1 MTQSSVSAR
10 ARSKARRLTARAQAT
25 REALLRAA
33 ERTFG
38 RRAYEAASITDIVR
52 RAGVAQGTFYL
63 YFPDKKAVFVELVEE
78 LGRSLREAL
87 REATAACATRLEV
100 EREGLRA
107 FLTFSREHRDL
118 YRIVRQCEFV
128 DEKAYRA
135 YYQTLA
141 SGYVRG
147 LEKAM
152 AAKELRAGHAERIA
166 YFLMGIADFSGMR
179 WILWDEGA
187 DLDAL
192 VEEAIAFIH
201 RGLEPLPPTAK
212 ERRR

>member
-1 MTQSSVSAR
+1 
-10 ARSKARRLTARAQAT
+10 
-25 REALLRAA
+25 
-33 ERTFG
+33 
-38 RRAYEAASITDIVR
+38 
-52 RAGVAQGTFYL
+52 VAQGTFYL
-63 YFPDKKAVFVELVEE
+63 YFPDKKSVFVELVRE
-78 LGRSLREAL
+78 LGAQLRQAL
-87 REATAACATRLEV
+87 RAATADCTTRLDV

-107 FLTFSREHRDL
+107 FLHFSRDHRDL

-128 DEKAYRA
+128 DAKAYRA

-141 SGYVRG
+141 DVYARG

-152 AAKELRAGHAERIA
+152 TAKELRAGHPERIA

-192 VEEAIAFIH
+192 VDEAIAFIR
-201 RGLEPLPPTAK
+201 RGLEPQPTPK